1 MAFPS
6 SIRNYLDQ
14 VAPLPEAFL
23 TQLEALVTRR
33 ELSPRDHW
41 SPLGLVQKTVG
52 ILESGVIRAY
62 YSTSHGKEYNGH
74 LYFAPAFVGDYT
86 SIITGQP
93 VITPQQ
99 ALVPCVVWSFPFQAI
114 VDLEDQFPEICRFRR
129 IFAETMY
136 LLKEQRE
143 LEIVTLNAGQRYQ
156 KLKRRVPDI
165 DNMLPQYEI
174 AAYLGI
180 TPSQLSR
187 IRHSS

>member
-6 SIRNYLDQ
+6 VIRAYLDHI
-14 VAPLPEAFL
+14 APLPEAVL
-23 TQLEALVTRR
+23 ASIEGQVTRR
-33 ELSPRDHW
+33 ELAPRDHW
-41 SPLGLVQKTVG
+41 SPLGVVQKTVG

-62 YSTSHGKEYNGH
+62 YPTPQGKEYNGH

-93 VITPQQ
+93 VGMPQQ
-99 ALVPCVVWSFPFQAI
+99 ALVPCVVWAFPFQAI
-114 VDLEDQFPEICRFRR
+114 VALEERFPEISRFRR
-129 IFAETMY
+129 IFAESMY

-143 LEIVTLNAGQRYQ
+143 LEIVSLTAGQRYRQ
-156 KLKRRVPDI
+156 LKRRVPDI
-165 DNMLPQYEI
+165 DELLPQYEI

-187 IRHSS
+187 IRHS